1 MKSVFKVLFAFIFIL
16 VTAEIYS
23 QEIQETKI
31 SDFTI
36 PGNVDVNDFKMDPKM
51 RNYCYVVWNNDRTAS
66 EVHSRNSVSQAF
78 SYVISDQIKFFSNS
92 KYSAIGENYYDS
104 NRKASTTLIVEGKN
118 ILTTEYIDWTSSYI
132 NKDDVLTV
140 IIKDAE
146 KYYLAK
152 YSDDEGLTRSE
163 PYDELRAAF
172 RFERGTGEE
181 GDDYVHEEEYTLDKN
196 GDRIYTAVRNN
207 KAYLIIGDAVKATP
221 FTDID
226 NSSIA
231 YDSNGDICFI
241 AKDNGGL
248 YSSPKG
254 FFVVRGDKKYQKFD
268 YVYAPLYFDRSGSIY
283 YVASDSVGEYEYD
296 SYIVKNDKKLD
307 LNNKATGIVSGIFN
321 VNVSPEGNVSYLE
334 WRDIKQMNE
343 TSEQYYSS
351 SSYFVKG
358 GKEYFLGYNVRPFV
372 YGTNGKFLYAAQS
385 DPKITKSDIY
395 LFENNTAKKVNSE
408 SYDDIYGYDFTPDEK
423 IYFLGMT
430 SDTSSGIYNSSV
442 DLIIDNKK
450 IGDFSFLVYQTEGD
464 SSRALVYSQNGDYAF
479 VTEETITDNQ
489 YYSVI
494 YINGKKLDFPSVVT
508 EGSKFFT
515 GIYNMFYS
523 VNNKLFFTATTRT
536 AESYND
542 NVYEVFVDN
551 ISLGKTYNSIG
562 RINYDRGLNVATF
575 LAGRGKALYE
585 VKVKF

>member
-1 MKSVFKVLFAFIFIL
+1 MKSLFKVLYVIIF
-16 VTAEIYS
+16 VFGYAEMYS

-31 SDFTI
+31 SDFTV
-36 PGNVDVNDFKMDPKM
+36 PGNVDVYDFKMEPKM
-51 RNYCYVVWNNDRTAS
+51 RNYCYVVWTNDRTAS
-66 EVHSRNSVSQAF
+66 EIHSRNTVSQSF

-92 KYSAIGENYYDS
+92 KYAAIGENFYDS
-104 NRKASTTLIVEGKN
+104 IRKASTTLIVEGKN
-118 ILTTEYIDWTSSYI
+118 ILTSEYIEWTSSYI

-152 YSDDEGLTRSE
+152 YSEDDGLTRSE
-163 PYDELRAAF
+163 PYDELRAAY

-181 GDDYVHEEEYTLDKN
+181 GDDYVHEEEYILDKN

-207 KAYLIIGDAVKATP
+207 KAYLIIGDEVKATP
-221 FTDID
+221 YTDID
-226 NSSIA
+226 NSSISF
-231 YDSNGDICFI
+231 DSNGDICFI

-254 FFVVRGDKKYQKFD
+254 SFVVKGSKRFKTFD

-307 LNNKATGIVSGIFN
+307 LKNKATGIVSGILN
-321 VNVSPEGNVSYLE
+321 VTVSPEGNVSYLE
-334 WRDIKQMNE
+334 WREVNQKNE
-343 TSEQYYSS
+343 TSDQYYSS

-358 GKEYFLGYNVRPFV
+358 GKEYFLGYSVRPFV
-372 YGTNGKFLYAAQS
+372 YGAKGEFLYAAQPE
-385 DPKITKSDIY
+385 PKASKSDIY
-395 LFENNTAKKVNSE
+395 LFENDRTKRINSA
-408 SYDDIYGYDFTPDEK
+408 SYDDIYGYGFTPDEK
-423 IYFLGMT
+423 IYYLGMIN
-430 SDTSSGIYNSSV
+430 DTSSGQYNSSV
-442 DLIIDNKK
+442 DLIINNEKV
-450 IGDFSFLVYQTEGD
+450 GNYGFLIYQTEGD
-464 SSRALVYSQNGDYAF
+464 SSRALVFSQKGDYAF
-479 VTEETITDNQ
+479 VTEEKISDNQ

-494 YINGKKLDFPSVVT
+494 HINGKKLDFPNVAT
-508 EGSKFFT
+508 EGSTYFT

-523 VNNKLFFTATTRT
+523 VNNKLFFTATART
-536 AESYND
+536 GESYND

-551 ISLGKTYNSIG
+551 RSLGKTYNSMS
-562 RINYDRGLNVATF
+562 RINYDRSLNEVTF
-575 LAGRGKALYE
+575 LAGRGKALYD